1 MKSPTE
7 ESYSRFQEAYDFFN
21 DRLFES
27 KLAACLITFQRQK
40 RIMGYV
46 SLERWVNQHEEY
58 THELA
63 INPEYFANYPLVE
76 ICQTLCHEMVHVWQA
91 QFGTAGRRGYHNRQ
105 WANKMIAI
113 GLMPSTTGQPGG
125 DIVGEHVADY
135 ILHDGPF
142 MVAFDELVS
151 SGFHLTWMDRF
162 PVVRQ
167 ETTTVSYTRVG
178 NPVEL
183 NTQAPAAARMLME
196 KQTEHVARQ
205 TLPYSFEELDAA
217 FTASFS
223 PQLLP
228 PERAMVPTTKP
239 KVSSNKHKYRCPQCH
254 LQLWGKPELYVIC
267 GECNTAL
274 VESE

>member
-7 ESYSRFQEAYDFFN
+7 ESYSQFQEAYNFFN
-21 DRLFES
+21 ERLFDSE
-27 KLAACLITFQRQK
+27 LPACLITFQRQK

-46 SLERWVNQHEEY
+46 SLERWINNKQEY

-63 INPEYFANYPLVE
+63 INPEYFANYPLIE

-91 QFGTAGRRGYHNRQ
+91 QYGNAGRRGYHNKE

-113 GLMPSTTGQPGG
+113 GLMPSTTGKPGG

-135 ILHDGPF
+135 ILADGKF
-142 MVAFDELVS
+142 LIAFNELAA
-151 SGFHLTWMDRF
+151 SGFQVTWMDRY

-167 ETTTVSYTRVG
+167 ETRTVTYTRVG
-178 NPVEL
+178 KPVEL
-183 NTQAPAAARMLME
+183 DAQAPSASMMLE
-196 KQTEHVARQ
+196 DRTDATARQ

-217 FTASFS
+217 FTEVFT

-228 PERAMVPTTKP
+228 PASAVPTTKP
-239 KVSSNKHKYRCPQCH
+239 KVSSNKHKYRCPKCH
-254 LQLWGKPELYVIC
+254 MQLWGKPELYVIC

-274 VESE
+274 VETE